1 MEELLKELR
10 ELYPELNRRNSEVAD
25 QVKKHGEAQADLKAN
40 LDEINER
47 ISTVEASIQEKAIA
61 LRAAAESQDGVDLKA
76 DARKASRIAGRDV
89 SVDEWKAHRE
99 AIHSYI
105 AHKGETFRMSEM
117 ERKNLVEDSTGE
129 IIVPFDLV
137 AGVYR
142 ELPQLNVMYQLC
154 SVRTTTRDRISAR
167 GLTELSVG
175 WGKLE
180 TGTAIT
186 TSSHTP
192 SQQYIYVEDLYGL
205 TKIGEDELM
214 DTDVALDQIVG
225 SSFGIAVANK
235 IEDGI
240 LNGTGHASSEPE
252 GIITNG
258 TTATIDG
265 SQMAELAA
273 ADTTTGTLVWE
284 DLVGLEFSVVKP
296 QYARNGAYVVHRSTA
311 KAMRLFVPSSGTAF
325 PLWQPA
331 LERGT
336 PPTYNG
342 YPVYQ
347 SVSMPA
353 LPTSTASGRVVAL
366 FGDFR
371 SAYQIVERLG
381 LTLMRLNELYAE
393 TGLVGFRVH
402 RRIGG
407 APIRGEALAALT
419 SSHT

>member
-10 ELYPELNRRNSEVAD
+10 ELYPELNRRNAEVAAE
-25 QVKKHGEAQADLKAN
+25 VKKYGEAAADLKGN

-47 ISTVEASIQEKAIA
+47 ISNVEAAVQTKAA
-61 LRAAAESQDGVDLKA
+61 SLRAEADAKDGLDLKA
-76 DARKASRIAGRDV
+76 DAKRASRIAGRPV
-89 SVDEWKAHRE
+89 SEDAYRAHRDAVME
-99 AIHSYI
+99 YVEKA
-105 AHKGETFRMSEM
+105 GRFERMSPDNV
-117 ERKNLVEDSTGE
+117 KNLVEDATGE

-142 ELPQLNVMYQLC
+142 QLPQLNVMYDLC
-154 SVRTTTRDRISAR
+154 SVRQTTRDRLSLR
-167 GLTELSVG
+167 GLTELTVG

-180 TGTAIT
+180 TGTALSP
-186 TSSHTP
+186 SSFTP
-192 SQQYIYVEDLYGL
+192 SQQYLYVEDLYGI

-214 DTDVALDQIVG
+214 DTDIALDQIVG
-225 SSFGIAVANK
+225 SSFGIAVNNA
-235 IEDGI
+235 IEAGI
-240 LNGTGHASSEPE
+240 LNGTGHASSQPE

-265 SQMAELAA
+265 SVMTVTPA
-273 ADTTTGTLVWE
+273 ADTTTGTLVWQ
-284 DLVGLEFSVVKP
+284 DLVKLEFSVVKP
-296 QYARNGAYVVHRSTA
+296 QYAMNGSYVVNRGTA
-311 KAMRLFVPSSGTAF
+311 KAMRLFIPASGTAY

-347 SVSMPA
+347 SVAMPT
-353 LPTSTASGRVVAL
+353 LPTTTGTKTVAL
-366 FGDFR
+366 FGDFK

-381 LTLMRLNELYAE
+381 ITLMRLNELYAE
-393 TGLVGFRVH
+393 SGLVGFRVH

-407 APIRGEALAALT
+407 TPIRGEALAALT
-419 SSHT
+419 SAHT

>member
-10 ELYPELNRRNSEVAD
+10 ELYPELNRRNAEVAAE
-25 QVKKHGEAQADLKAN
+25 VKKYGEAAADLKGN

-47 ISTVEASIQEKAIA
+47 ISNVEAAIQTKAA
-61 LRAAAESQDGVDLKA
+61 SLRAEADAKDGLDLKA
-76 DARKASRIAGRDV
+76 DAKRASRIAGRPV
-89 SVDEWKAHRE
+89 SEDAYRAHRDAVVE
-99 AIHSYI
+99 YVEKA
-105 AHKGETFRMSEM
+105 GRFERMSPDNV
-117 ERKNLVEDSTGE
+117 KNLVEDATGE

-142 ELPQLNVMYQLC
+142 QLPQLNVMYDLC
-154 SVRTTTRDRISAR
+154 SVRQTTRDRLSLR
-167 GLTELSVG
+167 GLTELTVG

-180 TGTAIT
+180 TGTALSP
-186 TSSHTP
+186 SSFTP
-192 SQQYIYVEDLYGL
+192 SQQYLYVEDLYGI

-214 DTDVALDQIVG
+214 DTDIALDQIVG
-225 SSFGIAVANK
+225 SSFGIAVNNA
-235 IEDGI
+235 IEAGI
-240 LNGTGHASSEPE
+240 LNGTGHASSQPE

-265 SQMAELAA
+265 SVMTVTPA
-273 ADTTTGTLVWE
+273 ADTTTGTLVWQ
-284 DLVGLEFSVVKP
+284 DLVKLEFSVVKP
-296 QYARNGAYVVHRSTA
+296 QYAMNGSYVVNRGTA
-311 KAMRLFVPSSGTAF
+311 KAMRLFIPASGTAY

-347 SVSMPA
+347 SVAMPT
-353 LPTSTASGRVVAL
+353 LPTTTGTKTVAL
-366 FGDFR
+366 FGDFK

-381 LTLMRLNELYAE
+381 ITLMRLNELYAE
-393 TGLVGFRVH
+393 SGLVGFRVH

-407 APIRGEALAALT
+407 TPIRGEALAALT
-419 SSHT
+419 SAHT

>member
-10 ELYPELNRRNSEVAD
+10 ELYPALNERQAQVAAE
-25 QVKKHGEAQADLKAN
+25 VKKYGEASAEFKAS
-40 LDEINER
+40 LEEVNER
-47 ISTVEASIQEKAIA
+47 ISQVEASIQEKAA
-61 LRAAAESQDGVDLKA
+61 SLRAEKDATDGLDLKA
-76 DARKASRIAGRDV
+76 DAHRASRIAGRPV
-89 SVDEWKAHRE
+89 SVDEYKAHRE
-99 AIHSYI
+99 AVMEYVGK
-105 AHKGETFRMSEM
+105 AGRFERMNPDHV
-117 ERKNLVEDSTGE
+117 KNLVEDATGE

-142 ELPQLNVMYQLC
+142 QLPQYNVMYDLC
-154 SVRTTTRDRISAR
+154 SVRQTTRDRLSLR
-167 GLTELSVG
+167 GLTELTVG

-180 TGTAIT
+180 TGTSLVP
-186 TSSHTP
+186 SSFTP
-192 SQQYIYVEDLYGL
+192 SQQYLYVEDLYGI

-214 DTDVALDQIVG
+214 DTDIALDSIVG
-225 SSFGIAVANK
+225 NSFGIAIANA
-235 IEDGI
+235 IEAGV
-240 LNGTGHASSEPE
+240 LVGTGHGSSQPE

-265 SQMAELAA
+265 SQMVNQAA
-273 ADTTTGTLVWE
+273 ADVTTGTIVWQ
-284 DLVGLEFSVVKP
+284 DLVKLEFSVVKP
-296 QYARNGAYVVHRSTA
+296 QYAMNGSYVVNRSTA
-311 KAMRLFVPSSGTAF
+311 KAMRLFTPATGTAF
-325 PLWQPA
+325 PLWQPS

-347 SVSMPA
+347 SVSMPS
-353 LPTSTASGRVVAL
+353 LPTTAGTKTVAL

-381 LTLMRLNELYAE
+381 VTLMRLNELYAE
-393 TGLVGFRVH
+393 SGLVGFRVH

-419 SSHT
+419 STHT